1 MRQRIPRVTAEVAG
15 APRPAPSRIIFGLCL
30 VKLGKHLAV
39 LACLLILGQA
49 AGRLHVSQLAIF
61 ALIVLSA
68 ISYSSGKSYL
78 ATALAQLNRP

>member
-1 MRQRIPRVTAEVAG
+1 MPAQVAS
-15 APRPAPSRIIFGLCL
+15 APRAAPARVILGLCL

-49 AGRLHVSQLAIF
+49 AGHFHVSQLTIF

-68 ISYSSGKSYL
+68 ITHSSGKAYL
-78 ATALAQLNRP
+78 ALTHPKPS